1 MFKALYK
8 EFLDSEKSC
17 GFILMIC
24 VALSL
29 LLANLSLPFSYSD
42 FWHISV
48 GGFSLV
54 HIINDGFMTLF
65 FLLIGLELE
74 HEIYVGKL
82 RRFRDAILPIL
93 AALGGMLVPAAV
105 YYMFTASTPYTSGVG
120 IPMATDIAF
129 AVAVLSLFGKRVP
142 VVVKVFLVALAVID
156 DLGAV
161 LVIAIFYAGEINFLA
176 LGLALLLFAA
186 LLVLNK
192 CNVLSLYP
200 YIIGGV
206 VMWYLMLISGVHPT
220 LTGVLLA
227 FAVPFRQKMDNA
239 PSFKL
244 QHYLAKPVGFV
255 VLPLFALANTAIP
268 IGVGELGG
276 VFSSYGMGAL
286 CGLLFGKPI
295 GIMLFAFIA
304 VWLGISTKPK
314 ELKWKYIF
322 GISILAGIG
331 FTMSI
336 FITLLSFDSN
346 VLVSSSKVAV
356 LLASFLAGMLGYL
369 WLNAV
374 LPKQK
379 RPLSIE

>member
-1 MFKALYK
+1 MIKMLYK

-29 LLANLSLPFSYSD
+29 LLANLPLQFSYSG
-42 FWHISV
+42 FWHISIA
-48 GGFSLV
+48 GFSLI
-54 HIINDGFMTLF
+54 HIINDGLMTLF

-93 AALGGMLVPAAV
+93 AALGGMLVPAAI

-142 VVVKVFLVALAVID
+142 SVVKIFLVALAVID

-176 LGLALLLFAA
+176 LGLALLIFVA
-186 LLVLNK
+186 LLVLNR
-192 CNVLSLYP
+192 CNVLNLYP

-206 VMWYLMLISGVHPT
+206 LMWYFMLISGVHPT

-227 FAVPFRQKMDNA
+227 FAVPFRQNVDNA

-244 QHYLAKPVGFV
+244 QHFLVKPVGFI
-255 VLPLFALANTAIP
+255 VLPLFALSNTAIP
-268 IGVGELGG
+268 IGIDEFGG
-276 VFSSYGMGAL
+276 LFSSYGMGAL
-286 CGLLFGKPI
+286 CGLLLGKPI
-295 GIMLFAFIA
+295 GIMLFTFAAI
-304 VWLGISTKPK
+304 WLGISTKLK
-314 ELKWKYIF
+314 ELKWRYIF
-322 GISILAGIG
+322 GVSLLAGIG

-336 FITLLSFDSN
+336 FITLLSFDSY

-356 LLASFLAGMLGYL
+356 LLASLLAGVLGYI
-369 WLNAV
+369 WLNVV

-379 RPLSIE
+379 NTAQC

>member
-1 MFKALYK
+1 MFKMLYK

-29 LLANLSLPFSYSD
+29 LLANFLLPFSYSG
-42 FWHISV
+42 FWHISIA
-48 GGFSLV
+48 GFSLI
-54 HIINDGFMTLF
+54 HIINDGLMTLF

-93 AALGGMLVPAAV
+93 AALGGMLVPAAT

-129 AVAVLSLFGKRVP
+129 AVAVLSLLGKRVP
-142 VVVKVFLVALAVID
+142 PVVKVFLVALAVID

-176 LGLALLLFAA
+176 LGLALLLFVA
-186 LLVLNK
+186 LLVLNR

-200 YIIGGV
+200 YIIGGL

-227 FAVPFRQKMDNA
+227 FAVPFRQQMDNA
-239 PSFKL
+239 PSYKL
-244 QHYLAKPVGFV
+244 QHYLVKPVGFV

-268 IGVGELGG
+268 IGIDEFGG
-276 VFSSYGMGAL
+276 LFSPYGMGAL
-286 CGLLFGKPI
+286 CGLLLGKPI
-295 GIMLFAFIA
+295 GIMLF
-304 VWLGISTKPK
+304 
-314 ELKWKYIF
+314 
-322 GISILAGIG
+322 IL
-331 FTMSI
+331 
-336 FITLLSFDSN
+336 
-346 VLVSSSKVAV
+346 SSSVCAYMYV
-356 LLASFLAGMLGYL
+356 FS
-369 WLNAV
+369 
-374 LPKQK
+374 
-379 RPLSIE
+379 LSGIHSSIVERE

>member
-1 MFKALYK
+1 MIKMLYK

-29 LLANLSLPFSYSD
+29 LLANLPLQFSYSG
-42 FWHISV
+42 FWHISIA
-48 GGFSLV
+48 GFSLI
-54 HIINDGFMTLF
+54 HIINDGLMTLF

-93 AALGGMLVPAAV
+93 AALGGMLVPATI

-129 AVAVLSLFGKRVP
+129 AVAVLSLLGKRVP
-142 VVVKVFLVALAVID
+142 PVVKVFLVALAVID

-176 LGLALLLFAA
+176 LGLALLVFVA
-186 LLVLNK
+186 LLVLNR

-200 YIIGGV
+200 YIIGGL

-227 FAVPFRQKMDNA
+227 FAVPFRQQMDNA
-239 PSFKL
+239 PSYKL
-244 QHYLAKPVGFV
+244 QHYLVKPVGFV

-268 IGVGELGG
+268 IGIDEFGG
-276 VFSSYGMGAL
+276 LFSPYGMGTLCAL
-286 CGLLFGKPI
+286 LLGKPI
-295 GIMLFAFIA
+295 GIMLFSFAAI
-304 VWLGISTKPK
+304 WLGISTKPK
-314 ELKWKYIF
+314 ELKWRYIF
-322 GISILAGIG
+322 GVSMLAGIG

-336 FITLLSFDSN
+336 FITLLSFDSD
-346 VLVSSSKVAV
+346 VLISSSKVAV
-356 LLASFLAGMLGYL
+356 LLASLLAGVLGYI
-369 WLNAV
+369 WLNVV

-379 RPLSIE
+379 NTAQC

>member
-1 MFKALYK
+1 MFKMLYK

-29 LLANLSLPFSYSD
+29 LLANLLLPFSYSG
-42 FWHISV
+42 FWHISIA
-48 GGFSLV
+48 GFSLI
-54 HIINDGFMTLF
+54 HIINDGLMTLF

-93 AALGGMLVPAAV
+93 AALGGMLVPAAT

-129 AVAVLSLFGKRVP
+129 AVAVLSLLGKRVP
-142 VVVKVFLVALAVID
+142 PVVKVFLVALAVID

-176 LGLALLLFAA
+176 LGLALLVFVA
-186 LLVLNK
+186 LLVLNR

-200 YIIGGV
+200 YIIGGL

-227 FAVPFRQKMDNA
+227 FAVPFRQQMDNA
-239 PSFKL
+239 PSYKL
-244 QHYLAKPVGFV
+244 QHYLVKPVGFV
-255 VLPLFALANTAIP
+255 VLPLFALANTAIA
-268 IGVGELGG
+268 IGIDEFGG
-276 VFSSYGMGAL
+276 LFSPYGMGAL
-286 CGLLFGKPI
+286 CGLLLGKPI
-295 GIMLFAFIA
+295 GIMLFTFAAI
-304 VWLGISTKPK
+304 WLGISTKPK
-314 ELKWKYIF
+314 ELKWRYIF
-322 GISILAGIG
+322 GVSLLAGIG

-336 FITLLSFDSN
+336 FIALLSFDSY

-356 LLASFLAGMLGYL
+356 LLASLLAGVLGYI
-369 WLNAV
+369 WLNVV

-379 RPLSIE
+379 NTAQY

>member
-1 MFKALYK
+1 MFKMLYK

-29 LLANLSLPFSYSD
+29 LLANLLLPFSYSG
-42 FWHISV
+42 FWHISIA
-48 GGFSLV
+48 GFSLI
-54 HIINDGFMTLF
+54 HIINDGLMTLF

-93 AALGGMLVPAAV
+93 AALGGMLVPAAT

-129 AVAVLSLFGKRVP
+129 AVAVLSLLGKRVP
-142 VVVKVFLVALAVID
+142 PVVKVFLVALAVID

-176 LGLALLLFAA
+176 LGLALLVFVA
-186 LLVLNK
+186 LLVLNR

-200 YIIGGV
+200 YIIGGL

-227 FAVPFRQKMDNA
+227 FAVPFRQQMDNA
-239 PSFKL
+239 PSYKL
-244 QHYLAKPVGFV
+244 QHYLVKPVGFV
-255 VLPLFALANTAIP
+255 VLPLFVLANTAIP
-268 IGVGELGG
+268 IGIDEFGG
-276 VFSSYGMGAL
+276 LFSPYGMGAL
-286 CGLLFGKPI
+286 CGLLLGKPI
-295 GIMLFAFIA
+295 GIMLFTFAAI
-304 VWLGISTKPK
+304 WLGISTKPK
-314 ELKWKYIF
+314 ELKWRYIF
-322 GISILAGIG
+322 GVSLLAGIG

-336 FITLLSFDSN
+336 FIALLSFDSY

-356 LLASFLAGMLGYL
+356 LLASLLAGVLGYI
-369 WLNAV
+369 WLNVV

-379 RPLSIE
+379 NTAQY

>member
-1 MFKALYK
+1 MFKMLYK

-29 LLANLSLPFSYSD
+29 LLANLLLPFSYSG
-42 FWHISV
+42 FWHISIS
-48 GGFSLV
+48 GFSLI
-54 HIINDGFMTLF
+54 HIINDGLMTLF

-93 AALGGMLVPAAV
+93 AALGGMLVPAAT

-129 AVAVLSLFGKRVP
+129 AVAVLSLLGKRVP
-142 VVVKVFLVALAVID
+142 PVVKVFLVALAVID

-176 LGLALLLFAA
+176 LGLALLVFVA
-186 LLVLNK
+186 LLVLNR

-200 YIIGGV
+200 YIIGGL

-227 FAVPFRQKMDNA
+227 FAVPFRQQMDNA
-239 PSFKL
+239 PSYKL
-244 QHYLAKPVGFV
+244 QHYLVKPVGFV
-255 VLPLFALANTAIP
+255 VLPLFVLANTAIP
-268 IGVGELGG
+268 IGIDEFGG
-276 VFSSYGMGAL
+276 LFSPYGMGAL
-286 CGLLFGKPI
+286 CGLLLGKPI
-295 GIMLFAFIA
+295 GIMLFTFAAI
-304 VWLGISTKPK
+304 WLGISTKPK
-314 ELKWKYIF
+314 ELKWRYIF
-322 GISILAGIG
+322 GVSLLAGIG

-336 FITLLSFDSN
+336 FIALLSFDSY

-356 LLASFLAGMLGYL
+356 LLASLLAGVLGYI
-369 WLNAV
+369 WLNVV

-379 RPLSIE
+379 NTAQY